1 MKNWI
6 LGVISGLILA
16 FLFVVLL
23 GVLLLKLGSRPASVG
38 DGTTLVLDLEG
49 QIVEHNP
56 SDVFGRLLQR
66 GPRPT
71 VREILESLD
80 KAAADSHVIGMVV
93 RERDTDF
100 GWAKAQEIRGAL
112 QRFRKSGKKLYCHL
126 VSGNLRE
133 YYVATACEK
142 IFLQPVGML
151 DVKGVRAE
159 AEFFRGTLD
168 KLGVRAEL
176 IHTGPYKTFANA
188 FTERQ
193 FTPEHK
199 EMTTWLM
206 DSLYQNA
213 LEGISEARGKSVDE
227 VRALV
232 EAGPYQA
239 PEAKSAGLIDDTLYE
254 DQVFDLIKNQ
264 DAKKRMNR
272 VSFSRYV
279 DVPLEDAG
287 IRPRQRVAIVYAVG
301 DIMQGDD
308 GLDPLG
314 GSQSVGSESLGRVLR
329 QVADDTTI
337 KAVVLRV
344 DSPGGDALASETI
357 WREVGRLQSRKPLVV
372 SMSDVAASGGYYISA
387 VGAPILADP
396 STITASIGVV
406 YGKVNI
412 HDLYNK
418 LGITKDMIYRGP
430 NATLDSDYTSYTPQQ
445 MEFAQTQLNGI
456 YQAFLK
462 RVADARK
469 MKVEDVNA
477 IGQGRVFT
485 GTQAKERNLV
495 DQLGGLQQAVEVA
508 KQKAGISASERVRWV
523 PYPTPRSLFEILMEK
538 APLARLFAPQVP
550 VLPAPV
556 RDLRMLRLL
565 DGRPLALMPWRFEL
579 K

>member
-23 GVLLLKLGSRPASVG
+23 GVLVLKVGSRPPSVG

-49 QIVEHNP
+49 EIVEHNP
-56 SDVFGRLLQR
+56 GDVFGRLLQR

-71 VREILESLD
+71 VREILESVG
-80 KAAADSHVIGMVV
+80 KATADSHVTGMVV

-100 GWAKAQEIRGAL
+100 GWAKGQEIRAAL

-126 VSGNLRE
+126 VDPNLRE

-142 IFLQPVGML
+142 VFLQPVGML
-151 DVKGVRAE
+151 NVKGIRAE

-176 IHTGPYKTFANA
+176 LHTGPYKTYANS

-206 DSLYQNA
+206 DGVYENA
-213 LEGISEARGKSVDE
+213 LEGISEARGKSMDE

-232 EAGPYQA
+232 EGGPYQA
-239 PEAKSAGLIDDTLYE
+239 PDARKAGLIDDTLYE
-254 DQVFDLIKNQ
+254 DQVFDLMKNQ

-301 DIMQGDD
+301 DILHGS
-308 GLDPLG
+308 GGVDPLG
-314 GSQSVGSESLGRVLR
+314 GGPSVGSDSMGRLLR
-329 QVADDTTI
+329 QVADDNSI

-357 WREVGRLQSRKPLVV
+357 WREVSRLGSRKPLVV

-387 VGAPILADP
+387 VGAPIVADP

-406 YGKVNI
+406 SGKVSI
-412 HDLYNK
+412 RDLYAK
-418 LGITKDMIYRGP
+418 LGITKDMVYRGP

-445 MEFAQTQLNGI
+445 MRLAQTQMDGI

-469 MKVEDVNA
+469 MTVEEVHA

-485 GTQAKERNLV
+485 GEQARQRKLV
-495 DQLGGLQQAVEVA
+495 DELGGLERAVEVA
-508 KQKAGISASERVRWV
+508 KLKAGIPAAEPVRWV
-523 PYPTPRSLFEILMEK
+523 PYPAPRTLFEILMEK

-550 VLPAPV
+550 ALPAP
-556 RDLRMLRLL
+556 LRGLRILRWL
-565 DGRPLALMPWRFEL
+565 DGRPLALMPWRFEF